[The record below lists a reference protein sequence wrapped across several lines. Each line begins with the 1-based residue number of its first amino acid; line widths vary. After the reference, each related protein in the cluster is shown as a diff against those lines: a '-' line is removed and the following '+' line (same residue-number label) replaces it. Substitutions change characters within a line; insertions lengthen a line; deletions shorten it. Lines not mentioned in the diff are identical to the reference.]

1 MQALTQPCQQC
12 HKPMNG
18 GVYRAAHVCPHCRFE
33 HAGGKKNK
41 RKVQLF
47 AVANRPAT
55 ADYAVD
61 EVMPEAESYS
71 SDTQD
76 YTDDAEDYVA
86 NKRVADPESYSAD
99 AEETENYYE
108 EEANNTAEADM
119 AEAHTE
125 EQVNNVIAT
134 EAEAKTAA
142 IITREPEVTRKPA
155 AARPPV
161 AVRKSVAASEG
172 VTLTTKPAS
181 EFEVLAVLEETSAE
195 CVLSIELTPD
205 LFEGGKFIGAKSE
218 KVLAALKQGKKN
230 ALAEL
235 RDIADDLGANMVTDI
250 VVKNG
255 LKMVDA
261 KTANIT
267 VTVTGQAVAAE
278 VTEDAV
284 EI

>member
-1 MQALTQPCQQC
+1 MQALTKPCQQC

-18 GVYRAAHVCPHCRFE
+18 GVYRAAHICPHCRFE
-33 HAGGKKNK
+33 HAGGKTTK

-47 AVANRPAT
+47 AVANRPA
-55 ADYAVD
+55 AVD
-61 EVMPEAESYS
+61 DVIAEAESYS
-71 SDTQD
+71 SEVES
-76 YTDDAEDYVA
+76 YSHDAEDDVA
-86 NKRVADPESYSAD
+86 NRQVADTESYSAD
-99 AEETENYYE
+99 REETEETENYYE
-108 EEANNTAEADM
+108 EEAANNAAEAEM

-125 EQVNNVIAT
+125 EQVKDAIAA
-134 EAEAKTAA
+134 EAEAKT
-142 IITREPEVTRKPA
+142 V
-155 AARPPV
+155 AARPTI
-161 AVRKSVAASEG
+161 AARKSVAASAS

-181 EFEVLAVLEETSAE
+181 EFEIIAVLEETSAE

-205 LFEGGKFIGAKSE
+205 LFENGKFIGAKSE

-235 RDIADDLGANMVTDI
+235 RDIAEDLGANMVTDI
-250 VVKNG
+250 AVKNG
-255 LKMVDA
+255 LKMIDA

-278 VTEDAV
+278 VIEDAM